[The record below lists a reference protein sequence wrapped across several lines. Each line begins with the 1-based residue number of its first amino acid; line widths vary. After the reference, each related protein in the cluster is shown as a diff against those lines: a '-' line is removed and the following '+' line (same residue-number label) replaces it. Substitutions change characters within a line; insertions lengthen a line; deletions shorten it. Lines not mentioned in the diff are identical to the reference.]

1 MSKLIRIA
9 ITTAVI
15 AACAVALPAL
25 ALAGQG
31 GKWKLDP
38 TINAPWAQE
47 DDQQPLDSPATATGL
62 CRWSPF
68 TSPFVYA
75 PTTNTDVIF
84 GDALNLSGSSNFGCS
99 TPQNETTVAVN
110 PTNPLNIVAGAND
123 YRVCCDFAGLNDGSG
138 WAYFSYDGGVT
149 WGNTQVPGLT
159 AQTGGQGNFKR
170 VDAAGD
176 PALAFGPDGRLYYA
190 NIVFSRVS
198 PANGIAVSTSDDGGA
213 TWSGPTMVSWNDAGN
228 WFNDKEWI
236 AAGPDGKVV
245 VTWTKFSL
253 GPLGAGYL
261 ASPIVM
267 AFSKDRGRTWNR
279 QGSPVSDPS
288 HPYDQGSIPQFDAA
302 GNLYVAYEGATASSG
317 FTQDATVVARST
329 NDGLTFTNTEVG
341 RVYDDFDC
349 YPFYGGR
356 QTLTGEHFRL
366 NSFPSFS
373 IDQVTGGLA
382 IVWADNRGVG
392 SCGTGS
398 SSFSGTTNASVTLVT
413 SADGTT
419 FTAPQTLGA
428 GDVVFPAVAAANGK
442 IAVSYYT
449 RAYSGTHSAA
459 TCKVATGVGGAS
471 APPVATTS
479 SVCLDYAARSSS
491 DGFASELRLSTEGS
505 NPYVQ
510 FANGAF
516 IGDYSGL
523 ALTPDG
529 STAFPVWTDF
539 RGRPGTTAANQDVYF
554 QPFTP

>member
-1 MSKLIRIA
+1 MSRFSRVAL
-9 ITTAVI
+9 AVTVV
-15 AACAVALPAL
+15 AVCAVALPAL

-47 DDQQPLDSPATATGL
+47 DGEQSPDSALTATGL

-75 PTTNTDVIF
+75 LTSNIDVIS
-84 GDALNLSGSSNFGCS
+84 GDPINNSGSSNLGCS

-110 PTNPLNIVAGAND
+110 PTNPLNVVAGAND
-123 YRVCCDFAGLNDGSG
+123 YRVCCDFTGLNDGSG
-138 WAYFSYDGGVT
+138 WAYYSYDGGAT

-159 AQTGGQGNFKR
+159 AGTGGQGNFKR
-170 VDAAGD
+170 VDSAGD

-213 TWSGPTMVSWNDAGN
+213 TWSKPNMVSWNDAGN

-236 AAGPDGKVV
+236 AAGPNGKVV

-253 GPLGAGYL
+253 GPHGAGYL

-267 AFSKDRGRTWNR
+267 ASSKDRGKTWNR
-279 QGSPVSDPS
+279 QGSPVSDAS
-288 HPYDQGSIPQFDAA
+288 HPYDQGSIPQYDA
-302 GNLYVAYEGATASSG
+302 GGTLYVAYEGATASSG

-373 IDQVTGGLA
+373 VDQVTGGLA
-382 IVWADNRGVG
+382 IV
-392 SCGTGS
+392 
-398 SSFSGTTNASVTLVT
+398 
-413 SADGTT
+413 
-419 FTAPQTLGA
+419 
-428 GDVVFPAVAAANGK
+428 
-442 IAVSYYT
+442 
-449 RAYSGTHSAA
+449 
-459 TCKVATGVGGAS
+459 
-471 APPVATTS
+471 
-479 SVCLDYAARSSS
+479 
-491 DGFASELRLSTEGS
+491 
-505 NPYVQ
+505 
-510 FANGAF
+510 
-516 IGDYSGL
+516 
-523 ALTPDG
+523 
-529 STAFPVWTDF
+529 
-539 RGRPGTTAANQDVYF
+539 
-554 QPFTP
+554 